1 MGELASECGVL
12 ANIGDCEA
20 VDSAA
25 CGEPRIGVPATSGER
40 RIGDPTGPRAAGVIG
55 DGEADGDGAADS
67 ARCDTG
73 DASPGDAMIATEKK
87 PPI

>member
-40 RIGDPTGPRAAGVIG
+40 RIGDPTGPRAAGVVG
-55 DGEADGDGAADS
+55 DAADG